1 LVTNRF
7 NKEQLN
13 FCDKKLSVK
22 QLNDKKKVGTPSG
35 LRQHGI
41 RERQYHQSRIP
52 QLTGTLS
59 FGRVLRDNDYNGNDS
74 QSQL

>member
-1 LVTNRF
+1 MT
-7 NKEQLN
+7 
-13 FCDKKLSVK
+13 
-22 QLNDKKKVGTPSG
+22 KKKVGTPSG

-74 QSQL
+74 QSQLT